1 MFEYLATLFG
11 LLLVI
16 VVLWLIQPY
25 KNWKKNFDNR
35 QYEAITITTLNR
47 EKLSRE
53 DYLSKNT
60 KKVDLSLVVPSY
72 NEELRLPIMLED
84 AVRHL
89 KKIDKTYEIIIA
101 NDGSKDKTT

>member
-1 MFEYLATLFG
+1 MFEYLAILSG
-11 LLLVI
+11 LIFLV

-35 QYEAITITTLNR
+35 QYEPISITTLAG

-53 DYLSKNT
+53 DYMSKDT

-72 NEELRLPIMLED
+72 N
-84 AVRHL
+84 
-89 KKIDKTYEIIIA
+89 
-101 NDGSKDKTT
+101 